1 MSGYRAGT
9 IVGVFV
15 IQVYLTVLLQ
25 NNINLSGLANEEVHI
40 ITIHHLFKEIIIR
53 SKSKSINGHLLFL
66 LDEALSLKF
75 NYDKIFQIE
84 EDANDFFFQNS
95 SDIEKII
102 F

>member
-1 MSGYRAGT
+1 MIY
-9 IVGVFV
+9 
-15 IQVYLTVLLQ
+15 
-25 NNINLSGLANEEVHI
+25 LSGLANEEVHI
-40 ITIHHLFKEIIIR
+40 ITIHHSFKEIIIR

-95 SDIEKII
+95 SDIEKILLNKKNNLSMEI
-102 F
+102 LYWSEPLNKLSCTNF